1 MSIMTAVL
9 NSHLVITALGPD
21 KPNIVHQ
28 LTNSLTHCG
37 GNILDTRMTTLGSEF
52 GVMLLIEGSWGA
64 IAKIEANLFILEE
77 RLGITINVR
86 RTTPKQPRL
95 RTINYLVHV
104 VTIDREG
111 IINDLAKF
119 FSSQHITIED
129 INAHTYFA
137 HTGTRMSSM
146 TININISV
154 NTHLPT
160 LREQFMLYCDAL
172 NLDASLEPLRD

>member
-1 MSIMTAVL
+1 MSIMTAAL
-9 NSHLVITALGPD
+9 HSYLVVTALGAD

-28 LTNSLTHCG
+28 LTHSFTHCG
-37 GNILDTRMTTLGSEF
+37 GNILDTRMTSLGSEF

-64 IAKIEANLFILEE
+64 IAKIEANLSILEE
-77 RLGITINVR
+77 KLGLVINVR

-95 RTINYLVHV
+95 KTMNYLVHA

-119 FSSQHITIED
+119 FSAQDIRIED
-129 INAHTYFA
+129 INAHTYLA

-146 TININISV
+146 TINVNIPM
-154 NTHLPT
+154 NTHIAT